1 MSKFKEFLNEGRDA
15 QEEMLMSHLMLY
27 LDKIHKDQNFSKNV
41 DLTRLNIV
49 NGKIC
54 FDMKLK
60 MSKTEPVMYSF
71 EIDMV
76 KKH

>member
-1 MSKFKEFLNEGRDA
+1 MSRLKEFLNESSDPM
-15 QEEMLMSHLMLY
+15 EEMLMSHLMLY

-54 FDMKLK
+54 FDMQLK
-60 MSKTEPVMYSF
+60 HSKTQPILYSF

>member
-1 MSKFKEFLNEGRDA
+1 MVEYFITMKRISFKILFFLI
-15 QEEMLMSHLMLY
+15 L
-27 LDKIHKDQNFSKNV
+27 NFSKNV

-54 FDMKLK
+54 FDMQLK
-60 MSKTEPVMYSF
+60 HSKTQPILYSF